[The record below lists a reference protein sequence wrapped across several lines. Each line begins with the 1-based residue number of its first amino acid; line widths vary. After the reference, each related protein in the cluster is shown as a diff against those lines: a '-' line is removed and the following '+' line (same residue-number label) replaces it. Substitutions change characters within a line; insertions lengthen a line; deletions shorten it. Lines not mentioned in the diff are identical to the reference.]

1 MMVGK
6 NRGVEV
12 VLPYIPNGSTGVEI
26 GVWRGDSS
34 ERFLLKA
41 GHMHLVDPWSVEPYR
56 ESTEHGGFEGYLE
69 RYRRFGGSAAA
80 LQAEYDGIYAGVCRR
95 FQNFPVTIH
104 RMTSAEFFG
113 SFRGQAD
120 WFYIDGDH
128 SYEGCLA
135 DLGSAALHAPL
146 IFGDDYGNKPGVTKA
161 VNEFCLQNLV
171 RFTDLGRNQYMIES

>member
-41 GHMHLVDPWSVEPYR
+41 GHLHLVDAWSVEPYR
-56 ESTEHGGFEGYLE
+56 DSTEHGGFDGYLD
-69 RYRRFGGSAAA
+69 RYKRFGSGAEA
-80 LQAEYDGIYAGVCRR
+80 LQREYDGIYAAVCRR

-104 RMTSAEFFG
+104 RCTSAEFFASMVG
-113 SFRGQAD
+113 SVD

-135 DLGSAALHAPL
+135 DLEAAHRHASL

-161 VNEFCLQNLV
+161 VNEFCLDHLV
-171 RFTDLGRNQYMIES
+171 RFTDLGRNQYMIEA